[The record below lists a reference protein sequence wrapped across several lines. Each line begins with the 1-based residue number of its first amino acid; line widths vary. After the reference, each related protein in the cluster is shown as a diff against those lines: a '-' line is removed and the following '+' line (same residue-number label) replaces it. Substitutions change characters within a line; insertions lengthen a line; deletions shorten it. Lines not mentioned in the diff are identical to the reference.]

1 MARFPS
7 SGQFLCSECLKAI
20 MGKKI
25 KSGDVSA
32 STEYKFSCA
41 TCVSRR
47 DAHQQ
52 RFEQREGPRCDA
64 RQLGLIFTRHCLRC
78 IGSTIAF
85 DVIVSNP

>member
-1 MARFPS
+1 
-7 SGQFLCSECLKAI
+7 

-64 RQLGLIFTRHCLRC
+64 RQLGLIFTRHCLRVHRFNNC
-78 IGSTIAF
+78 VRRRRQESI
-85 DVIVSNP
+85 D